1 MSHLARPALATR
13 FPVHVT
19 LRMQPHVWNLRSR
32 RSFRVIGTAVREA
45 AGRFG
50 MRICEFSVQGNHLHL
65 VVEASGREA
74 LARGMQGLGIRL
86 GKGLNRL
93 MGRHGRVLADRYHAH
108 ILRTLREVQNAVRYV
123 RDNHARHARNW
134 SPPSVGP
141 TEADPYSSAGCAD
154 LAWWR
159 AERRRPIELP
169 EPGTWML
176 TRARDQ
182 LAQSAPATLPLVV
195 ATEVDSAS
203 MTRTGTNR
211 TYFTRLTCG

>member
-65 VVEASGREA
+65 VVEAGGREA

-108 ILRTLREVQNAVRYV
+108 ILRTLREVSNAVRYV
-123 RDNHARHARNW
+123 RDNHARHARSW
-134 SPPSVGP
+134 SPGVGAS
-141 TEADPYSSAGCAD
+141 EVDPYSSAGCAD

-176 TRARDQ
+176 TQARAQ
-182 LAQSAPATLPLVV
+182 LEQSAPA
-195 ATEVDSAS
+195 
-203 MTRTGTNR
+203 G
-211 TYFTRLTCG
+211 

>member
-1 MSHLARPALATR
+1 MSHLARPALAAR

-19 LRMQPHVWNLRSR
+19 LRMLPHVWNLRSR
-32 RSFRVIGTAVREA
+32 RSFRVIGTAVRA
-45 AGRFG
+45 AGERFR

-65 VVEASGREA
+65 VVEAADREA

-123 RDNHARHARNW
+123 RENHARHARGW
-134 SPPSVGP
+134 SGATARASAATDV
-141 TEADPYSSAGCAD
+141 DPFSSAGCAD

-159 AERRRPIELP
+159 AERRPPIDLP
-169 EPGTWML
+169 EPCTWML
-176 TRARDQ
+176 AQTRP
-182 LAQSAPATLPLVV
+182 PATETDP
-195 ATEVDSAS
+195 AGRRS
-203 MTRTGTNR
+203 G
-211 TYFTRLTCG
+211 